1 MTYLGGGQSGDQGD
15 TFCVGHFHTFV
26 QKIRVFT
33 CFFAFGWRGVH
44 GEGGKG
50 DRVNPLPPAGSG
62 KTFDRA
68 SKDFRVILETC
79 WVIP

>member
-1 MTYLGGGQSGDQGD
+1 MGDYGD
-15 TFCVGHFHTFV
+15 TFWVGTIHTFV

-50 DRVNPLPPAGSG
+50 DRVNPIPAMAL
-62 KTFDRA
+62 TLRP
-68 SKDFRVILETC
+68 RVDGY
-79 WVIP
+79 